1 MILLPKLTDAA
12 IAIIVLVIGLWI
24 LTRLGIS
31 LGTIITM
38 AKRFIYGSSP
48 TTNTTSGLILGMSA
62 SGSRLRE
69 KKRRVLEYIR
79 RKIFLDQNHILP
91 KSPNRGGG
99 RS

>member
-48 TTNTTSGLILGMSA
+48 TTNATSGLILGMSA
-62 SGSRLRE
+62 SASRLRE

-79 RKIFLDQNHILP
+79 RKIFLDHNHILP
-91 KSPNRGGG
+91 KSPNRGDEKP
-99 RS
+99 

>member
-1 MILLPKLTDAA
+1 MPKLTDAV

-38 AKRFIYGSSP
+38 AKRFIYGLSP
-48 TTNTTSGLILGMSA
+48 TTNTTSGLILAMAASA
-62 SGSRLRE
+62 SRLRE
-69 KKRRVLEYIR
+69 KKKRILKYIR
-79 RKIFLDQNHILP
+79 RKIFLDHNHILP

>member
-1 MILLPKLTDAA
+1 MGRITDAV

-31 LGTIITM
+31 LSTIITM
-38 AKRFIYGSSP
+38 AKRFIYGPSP
-48 TTNTTSGLILGMSA
+48 TTNTTSGLILAMAASA
-62 SGSRLRE
+62 SRLRE

-79 RKIFLDQNHILP
+79 RRIFLDHNHILP
-91 KSPNRGGG
+91 KSQNRGGG